1 MATDFSLRLYAAP
14 FRTAV
19 RETARRAPERIALAR
34 SRSQPKAVF
43 IARLTVTAV
52 FAYLLAWILPGTARS
67 VLAPLTA
74 VLVVQATAYQ
84 TVRSA
89 FQRVVS
95 VVAGVL
101 VALAFSAAVGLTW
114 WSLGLTI
121 AAGLLLGSVLK
132 LGDHML
138 EVPISAMLI
147 LSVDTGAAASGRIV
161 DTLVGA
167 AAGLLGGVLLSPERT
182 QHAED
187 AIGDLSRQM
196 ADLLEEIASGLPGGS
211 APDQT
216 DAWLR
221 RARALAGEVQH
232 ADDALGEAE
241 DSLRLRPS
249 ALRPARTA
257 VPLRNGLETLEHA
270 AVTIRGLTRSITD
283 EVRLPE
289 ANAAMLATDA
299 PDMMAEV
306 LWQLAAALR
315 AYGGLIRAD
324 LTDGRVPDGAEVER
338 HLVQAREH
346 TGRLAP
352 VLRDAPDEA
361 SAGWPLRGEM
371 LVHLDRLTSELQAE
385 QLGRGRADAAR
396 PRWPAAV
403 RAALPRPARQRDGER
418 SPSDHSDAF
427 SAEQR
432 QIPGIGG
439 EQDPRGGRG
448 ERGGRHHGVDRV
460 LMTVQAVGGEE
471 AGSGTS
477 DAPGD
482 GLDH

>member
-1 MATDFSLRLYAAP
+1 MRGARPRTAYILSLTSFHMPTDFSLRPYAAP
-14 FRTAV
+14 IRTAV
-19 RETARRAPERIALAR
+19 RATASRAPERIAIAR
-34 SRSQPKAVF
+34 SQAQPKAAF

-84 TVRSA
+84 TIRSA

-101 VALAFSAAVGLTW
+101 VALAFSTAVGLTW

-121 AAGLLLGSVLK
+121 VAGLLLGSALK
-132 LGDHML
+132 LGEHML

-167 AAGLLGGVLLSPERT
+167 AAGLAGGVLLSRVRT
-182 QHAED
+182 QPAED
-187 AIGDLSRQM
+187 AIGNLSRQM

-211 APDQT
+211 DPEQT

-221 RARALAGEVQH
+221 QARALAGEIQR

-241 DSLRLRPS
+241 DSLRLRPAGMRS
-249 ALRPARTA
+249 TRTA

-289 ANAAMLATDA
+289 GNAAMLATDA

-306 LWQLAAALR
+306 LRQLAAALR

-324 LTDGRVPDGAEVER
+324 LTDGRVPDGSEVER
-338 HLVQAREH
+338 HLEQARQQQD
-346 TGRLAP
+346 RLAP

-371 LVHLDRLTSELQAE
+371 LVHLDRLTGQLQAE
-385 QLGRGRADAAR
+385 QIGRDRGDTAAPRWLTARRAVRHRLARRRDGGRPAVGHGPRGRR
-396 PRWPAAV
+396 PR
-403 RAALPRPARQRDGER
+403 RASSYP
-418 SPSDHSDAF
+418 
-427 SAEQR
+427 
-432 QIPGIGG
+432 
-439 EQDPRGGRG
+439 
-448 ERGGRHHGVDRV
+448 VDR
-460 LMTVQAVGGEE
+460 T
-471 AGSGTS
+471 
-477 DAPGD
+477 
-482 GLDH
+482 

>member
-1 MATDFSLRLYAAP
+1 MTNDFSLRPYAAP
-14 FRTAV
+14 VRTAV
-19 RETARRAPERIALAR
+19 RATARLAPERIAIAR
-34 SRSQPKAVF
+34 SQAQPRAAF

-52 FAYLLAWILPGTARS
+52 FAYLLAWVLPGTARS

-101 VALAFSAAVGLTW
+101 VALAFATAVGLTW
-114 WSLGLTI
+114 WSLGLI
-121 AAGLLLGSVLK
+121 IVVALVIGSVLK
-132 LGDHML
+132 LGEHML

-167 AAGLLGGVLLSPERT
+167 GAGLAGGVVLSRVRT
-182 QHAED
+182 QPAED
-187 AIGDLSRQM
+187 AITNLSRQM
-196 ADLLEEIASGLPGGS
+196 AGLLEEIAAGLPGGS
-211 APDQT
+211 DPDQT

-221 RARALAGEVQH
+221 RARELMGEIQR

-241 DSLRLRPS
+241 DSLRLRPPAVRS
-249 ALRPARTA
+249 ARARTA

-289 ANAAMLATDA
+289 GSTAMLATDA
-299 PDMMAEV
+299 PDMMADV
-306 LWQLAAALR
+306 LRQLAAALR

-324 LTDGRVPDGAEVER
+324 LTDGRVPDGSEVER
-338 HLVQAREH
+338 HLEQAREH
-346 TGRLAP
+346 QDRLAP
-352 VLRDAPDEA
+352 VLRDGPGEA

-385 QLGRGRADAAR
+385 QISRNRADAAG
-396 PRWPAAV
+396 PRWV
-403 RAALPRPARQRDGER
+403 SALRLSPQFRKGRSGRRPVLQR
-418 SPSDHSDAF
+418 
-427 SAEQR
+427 
-432 QIPGIGG
+432 
-439 EQDPRGGRG
+439 
-448 ERGGRHHGVDRV
+448 
-460 LMTVQAVGGEE
+460 
-471 AGSGTS
+471 
-477 DAPGD
+477 
-482 GLDH
+482 

>member
-1 MATDFSLRLYAAP
+1 MATDFSLRLYTAP
-14 FRTAV
+14 FRAAV
-19 RETARRAPERIALAR
+19 RAAPEHIALAR
-34 SRSQPKAVF
+34 LRAQPKAVF
-43 IARLTVTAV
+43 IARLTATAV
-52 FAYLLAWILPGTARS
+52 FAYLLAWFLPGTARS

-121 AAGLLLGSVLK
+121 AAGLLLGSMLR

-147 LSVDTGAAASGRIV
+147 LSVDTGAAATGRIV

-167 AAGLLGGVLLSPERT
+167 GAGLLGGILLSPVRT
-182 QHAED
+182 QPAED
-187 AIGDLSRQM
+187 AIGSLSRQM
-196 ADLLEEIASGLPGGS
+196 ASLLEEIASGLPGGS
-211 APDQT
+211 EPDQA

-221 RARALAGEVQH
+221 RARALAGEIQR

-241 DSLRLRPS
+241 DSLRLRPAAMRS
-249 ALRPARTA
+249 ARTA

-289 ANAAMLATDA
+289 GNAAMLTTDA
-299 PDMMAEV
+299 PDVMAEV
-306 LWQLAAALR
+306 LRQLAAALR

-324 LTDGRVPDGAEVER
+324 LTDGRVLDGSEVER
-338 HLVQAREH
+338 HLDQARKQQD
-346 TGRLAP
+346 RLAP

-371 LVHLDRLTSELQAE
+371 LVHLDRLTSELHAE
-385 QLGRGRADAAR
+385 QIGRDRADVASPRWLSALHAARSGVRRGR
-396 PRWPAAV
+396 
-403 RAALPRPARQRDGER
+403 
-418 SPSDHSDAF
+418 
-427 SAEQR
+427 
-432 QIPGIGG
+432 
-439 EQDPRGGRG
+439 
-448 ERGGRHHGVDRV
+448 V
-460 LMTVQAVGGEE
+460 L
-471 AGSGTS
+471 S
-477 DAPGD
+477 
-482 GLDH
+482 

>member
-1 MATDFSLRLYAAP
+1 MAAGPACASITRAPPYLSSLSPVITMPTDFSLRPYAAP
-14 FRTAV
+14 IRAAV
-19 RETARRAPERIALAR
+19 RATARRAPERIALAR
-34 SRSQPKAVF
+34 SRAQPKAAF

-121 AAGLLLGSVLK
+121 AAGLLLGSVLR
-132 LGDHML
+132 LGHHML

-167 AAGLLGGVLLSPERT
+167 VAGLAGGVLLSPVRT
-182 QHAED
+182 QPAED
-187 AIGDLSRQM
+187 AIGNLSRQM

-211 APDQT
+211 DPDQT
-216 DAWLR
+216 DAWLG
-221 RARALAGEVQH
+221 RARALAGEIQH

-289 ANAAMLATDA
+289 GSAAMLATDA
-299 PDMMAEV
+299 PGMMAGV
-306 LWQLAAALR
+306 LRQLAAALR

-324 LTDGRVPDGAEVER
+324 LTDGRVPDGSEVER
-338 HLVQAREH
+338 HLVQAREQQD
-346 TGRLAP
+346 RLAP
-352 VLRDAPDEA
+352 VLRDAPGEA

-371 LVHLDRLTSELQAE
+371 LVHLDRLTNQLQAD
-385 QLGRGRADAAR
+385 QLGRDRAQAADPPWLRAVRTAR
-396 PRWPAAV
+396 PR
-403 RAALPRPARQRDGER
+403 LTRPARRDQE
-418 SPSDHSDAF
+418 S
-427 SAEQR
+427 
-432 QIPGIGG
+432 
-439 EQDPRGGRG
+439 
-448 ERGGRHHGVDRV
+448 
-460 LMTVQAVGGEE
+460 LT
-471 AGSGTS
+471 
-477 DAPGD
+477 
-482 GLDH
+482 L

>member
-1 MATDFSLRLYAAP
+1 MANDFSLRPYAAP
-14 FRTAV
+14 VRTAV
-19 RETARRAPERIALAR
+19 RAAARRAPERIAIAR
-34 SRSQPKAVF
+34 SQAQPKAAF

-101 VALAFSAAVGLTW
+101 VALAFATAVGLTW
-114 WSLGLTI
+114 WSLGLI
-121 AAGLLLGSVLK
+121 IVVALVIGSALK
-132 LGDHML
+132 LGEHML

-167 AAGLLGGVLLSPERT
+167 GTGLAGGVVFSRVRT
-182 QHAED
+182 QPAED
-187 AIGDLSRQM
+187 AIGNLSRQM
-196 ADLLEEIASGLPGGS
+196 AGLLEEIASGLPGGS
-211 APDQT
+211 DPDQT

-221 RARALAGEVQH
+221 RARALAGEIQR
-232 ADDALGEAE
+232 ADNALGEAE
-241 DSLRLRPS
+241 DSLRLRPP
-249 ALRPARTA
+249 AVRPARARTA

-289 ANAAMLATDA
+289 GSAAMLATDA

-306 LWQLAAALR
+306 LRQLAAALR

-324 LTDGRVPDGAEVER
+324 LTDGRTPDGTEVER
-338 HLVQAREH
+338 HLEQAREH
-346 TGRLAP
+346 QDRLAP
-352 VLRDAPDEA
+352 VLRDAPGEA

-371 LVHLDRLTSELQAE
+371 LVHLDRLTSELQAD
-385 QLGRGRADAAR
+385 QISRDRGGAAG
-396 PRWPAAV
+396 PRW
-403 RAALPRPARQRDGER
+403 LSGLRPGPQFRKG
-418 SPSDHSDAF
+418 PSM
-427 SAEQR
+427 R
-432 QIPGIGG
+432 
-439 EQDPRGGRG
+439 R
-448 ERGGRHHGVDRV
+448 RV
-460 LMTVQAVGGEE
+460 LQR
-471 AGSGTS
+471 
-477 DAPGD
+477 
-482 GLDH
+482 

>member
-1 MATDFSLRLYAAP
+1 MTNDFSLRPYAAP
-14 FRTAV
+14 VRTAV
-19 RETARRAPERIALAR
+19 RAAARRAPERIAIAR
-34 SRSQPKAVF
+34 SQAQPKAAF

-101 VALAFSAAVGLTW
+101 VALAFATAVGLTW
-114 WSLGLTI
+114 WSLGLI
-121 AAGLLLGSVLK
+121 IVVALAIGSALK
-132 LGDHML
+132 LGEHML

-167 AAGLLGGVLLSPERT
+167 GAGLAGGVVFSRVRT
-182 QHAED
+182 QPAED
-187 AIGDLSRQM
+187 AIGSLSRQM
-196 ADLLEEIASGLPGGS
+196 AGLLEEIASGLPGGS
-211 APDQT
+211 DPDQT

-221 RARALAGEVQH
+221 RARELMGEIQR
-232 ADDALGEAE
+232 ADNALGEAE
-241 DSLRLRPS
+241 DSLRLRPP
-249 ALRPARTA
+249 AVRPARARTA

-289 ANAAMLATDA
+289 GNAAMLATDA

-306 LWQLAAALR
+306 LRQLAAALR

-324 LTDGRVPDGAEVER
+324 LTDGRVPDGTEVER
-338 HLVQAREH
+338 HLEQAREH
-346 TGRLAP
+346 QDRLAP
-352 VLRDAPDEA
+352 VLRDAPGEA

-371 LVHLDRLTSELQAE
+371 LVHLDRLTSELQAD
-385 QLGRGRADAAR
+385 QISRDRVDAAGPRWLSGLRPGPQFRKGRSGR
-396 PRWPAAV
+396 PRV
-403 RAALPRPARQRDGER
+403 LQR
-418 SPSDHSDAF
+418 
-427 SAEQR
+427 
-432 QIPGIGG
+432 
-439 EQDPRGGRG
+439 
-448 ERGGRHHGVDRV
+448 
-460 LMTVQAVGGEE
+460 
-471 AGSGTS
+471 
-477 DAPGD
+477 
-482 GLDH
+482 